1 MKERY
6 QNFQIGAKN
15 TEETT
20 VNAGNRKLEAGTVM
34 CTLTKIQKAKL
45 LRCWHSHNS
54 IVWSN
59 LGRSEEES

>member
-34 CTLTKIQKAKL
+34 CTLTKIQKG
-45 LRCWHSHNS
+45 N
-54 IVWSN
+54 
-59 LGRSEEES
+59 